1 MSSSVVLPLGCRP
14 LPRTPKQIFSPRFK
28 KHTNDLNLCLDTMFE
43 KELVFQSSPLP
54 KKPQPMIPV
63 PVVVP
68 GNGTPSG
75 SNFIWKERPQPK
87 LPVMVPDE
95 EIDSPTAFQ
104 FIRKTPME
112 QGSATFLS
120 VSPAGSS
127 PSPQMKRWR
136 RQVSSGLLLEEDLD
150 WDEKKVV
157 PARDMWLKA
166 RRLLRQAGLNPR
178 NVTLVCPGEE
188 NAEECKTSSRK
199 GWKRSNSDSLVS
211 GALRQ
216 ALATPKKE
224 EVGGTLFLTQLG
236 NRMTGDEDSNS
247 RSVPQDALSKLLDE
261 QHKSQQSR
269 PTSEASSRRPMSEAS
284 TKSVLECPKVRRVRM
299 AAVGAASLWT
309 RKPTTV

>member
-14 LPRTPKQIFSPRFK
+14 LPRTPKQIFSPHVK
-28 KHTNDLNLCLDTMFE
+28 KHTNDLNLCLDTMFEKDLNFCLDTMFE

-54 KKPQPMIPV
+54 QKPQPMIPV

-87 LPVMVPDE
+87 LPVVVPDE

-178 NVTLVCPGEE
+178 NVTLVSPGEE
-188 NAEECKTSSRK
+188 NTEECKTSSRK
-199 GWKRSNSDSLVS
+199 VWKRANSDSLVS
-211 GALRQ
+211 G
-216 ALATPKKE
+216 
-224 EVGGTLFLTQLG
+224 GTLFLTDLES
-236 NRMTGDEDSNS
+236 RKTGDEDSTS